1 MKKLDPKMIV
11 ILVIVTLIIIF
22 SIQNSETVAVKL
34 FFWKISMPRVLL
46 IMGSVLVGV
55 VIGVLYPVKLKGK

>member
-1 MKKLDPKMIV
+1 MKKLDPKMII

-34 FFWKISMPRVLL
+34 FFWKISLPRVLL
-46 IMGSVLVGV
+46 IMGSVLVGII
-55 VIGVLYPVKLKGK
+55 IGVIYPFKLKGK